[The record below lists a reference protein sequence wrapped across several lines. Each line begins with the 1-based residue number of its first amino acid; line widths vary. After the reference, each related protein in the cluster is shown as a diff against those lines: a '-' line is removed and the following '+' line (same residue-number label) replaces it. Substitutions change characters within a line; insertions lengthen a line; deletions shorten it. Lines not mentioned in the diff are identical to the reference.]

1 MTDDAPT
8 EPLPEIE
15 AEKTSEINNATTD
28 LANTEKAT
36 ENMEVHHH
44 PDLHHKPKKMERIF
58 FGIFNNLFSS
68 HNGIYC

>member
-1 MTDDAPT
+1 MPDMTDDAPT

-15 AEKTSEINNATTD
+15 AEKTSEINSATTD

-44 PDLHHKPKKMERIF
+44 PDLHQ
-58 FGIFNNLFSS
+58 
-68 HNGIYC
+68 